1 LDQWEVRIW
10 LCAPVG
16 SDHRGE
22 ANRVRRVR
30 KSGSWRAGKGAVTD
44 HAGPMVGTV
53 HLDADPNAPAFLFA
67 RPGRTSVRV
76 LFEQVTMWQ
85 EIAPPPAPLPAEDV
99 QRR

>member
-1 LDQWEVRIW
+1 
-10 LCAPVG
+10 
-16 SDHRGE
+16 
-22 ANRVRRVR
+22 
-30 KSGSWRAGKGAVTD
+30 
-44 HAGPMVGTV
+44 MVGTV